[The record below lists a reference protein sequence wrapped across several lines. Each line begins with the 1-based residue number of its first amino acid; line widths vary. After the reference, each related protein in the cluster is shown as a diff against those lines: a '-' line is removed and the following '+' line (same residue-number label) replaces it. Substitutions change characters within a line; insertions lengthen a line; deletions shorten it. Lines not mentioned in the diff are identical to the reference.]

1 MADNEESDLVRA
13 AGGVV
18 WRPAQAGAEI
28 ALVHRPRYDDWSFPK
43 GKCERGEHELATAIR
58 EIKEETGLRV
68 VLGRRLAS
76 SVYRVA
82 AGVKRV
88 SYWAARC
95 VGSAGFVP
103 GHEVDQVRWLP
114 AAEVKALLTYERDQ
128 VLLEEFRSGPVL
140 TDPLVL
146 LRHAA
151 AGRKQDW
158 VSGRAQQPDLD
169 RPLDPSGSA
178 DADVLASLLASY
190 GQCQVIS
197 SAAERCV
204 ATVRPYAAAVGV
216 PVQVRSELTVTPE
229 PARDASLLTLATGT
243 ARAPTRGQ
251 PAWPAQR
258 AAGIAV
264 QLAVSGRP
272 TLICAHRE
280 NLPAMIEAVF
290 DALGASRPDAEPL
303 GKSEFWV
310 LQSADG
316 ALVSAERHDPSRLG
330 AVVSG
335 RWLPTER
342 SNQHRRIRSR
352 CRPRP
357 GWLPARVTVE
367 SVGGPR

>member
-1 MADNEESDLVRA
+1 MADNEESDLIRA

-18 WRPAQAGAEI
+18 WRPARAGPEI

-58 EIKEETGLRV
+58 EIREETGLRV

-76 SVYRVA
+76 SVYQVT